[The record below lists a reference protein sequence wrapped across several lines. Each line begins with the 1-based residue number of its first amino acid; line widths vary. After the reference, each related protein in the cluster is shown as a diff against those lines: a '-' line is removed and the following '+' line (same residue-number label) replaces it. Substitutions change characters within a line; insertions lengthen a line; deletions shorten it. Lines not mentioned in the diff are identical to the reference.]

1 MMKLYKPTLSDLW
14 FRRELL
20 SDPETMEY
28 NHAWGCTIDF
38 PEQRWAVWYRKWL
51 DGDGR
56 YFYRYLV
63 NEAGDFV
70 GEAAYHYVEDLRAYL
85 CDVIVMAKFR
95 GNGYGRQGLEL
106 LCQTAKENGLTEL
119 FDMIAADN
127 PSINLFLSSGFTVVG
142 EDRDSV
148 VVRREL

>member
-1 MMKLYKPTLSDLW
+1 MVIQA
-14 FRRELL
+14 
-20 SDPETMEY
+20 DPATMEY
-28 NHAWGCTIDF
+28 NHAWGGTIDF
-38 PEQRWAVWYRKWL
+38 PEERWAVWYQKWL
-51 DGDGR
+51 GGDER

-70 GEAAYHYVEDLRAYL
+70 GEAAYHYGEDLRAYL

>member
-1 MMKLYKPTLSDLW
+1 MMKLYKPSLSDLW
-14 FRRELL
+14 FRQELL
-20 SDPETMEY
+20 TDPATMEY
-28 NHAWGCTIDF
+28 NHAWGGTIDF
-38 PEQRWAVWYRKWL
+38 PEERWAVWYQKWL
-51 DGDGR
+51 GGDER

-70 GEAAYHYVEDLRAYL
+70 GEAAYHYGEDLRAYL

>member
-70 GEAAYHYVEDLRAYL
+70 GEAAYHYGEDLRAYL